1 MLRPVLPLLL
11 CLLAAVHSSAEEF
24 TPGNHRDVDTG
35 VPGQTFH
42 CHIPPAYAERK
53 SESFPVVF
61 ISDAGGNPGFH
72 DLEGWADRNE
82 VVLIT
87 INGSK
92 NGDWAPINAAQDAV
106 TGAAFKQLRLDGCL
120 RFSMGNS
127 GAGWASATLAEKF
140 ADAWGGV
147 LILINARRG
156 AKIPKHVALAW
167 LAGRKDTTFP
177 AKMTESD
184 YEAARAEGHPAR
196 IKVFPGKGHE
206 GMPREDEEAM
216 LSWMLELQRYS
227 HPKRS
232 KEAVE
237 AGTKR
242 LAARATELAASSD
255 NAAVAVE
262 CDTLLGIEAVAKT
275 KEAVALRLAWC
286 HATLA
291 GAGEGV
297 EPIARYRVLESVAV
311 SDRVA
316 ALPAAEKK
324 DVQGR
329 MAELRKD
336 KAVKADIDSRMALA
350 AARQQEAK
358 AKTAKGALKDAAKAY
373 AAIATRWPDTES
385 GKTARDEAERVMA
398 ALQ

>member
-1 MLRPVLPLLL
+1 MHRFALPFLL
-11 CLLAAVHSSAEEF
+11 CALVAVRSPAEDF

-42 CHIPPAYAERK
+42 CHIPPAYAEK
-53 SESFPVVF
+53 KTEDFPVVF

-184 YEAARAEGHPAR
+184 YEAGRSEGHPVR
-196 IKVFPGKGHE
+196 IKVFPDKGHE
-206 GMPREDEEAM
+206 GMPSEDEQAM

-227 HPKRS
+227 HPKRT
-232 KEAVE
+232 KEEVE
-237 AGTKR
+237 AGAKR
-242 LAARATELAASSD
+242 LAARAAELAASAGSP
-255 NAAVAVE
+255 AVATE
-262 CDTLLGIEAVAKT
+262 CDALLGVDAVAKS
-275 KEAVALRLAWC
+275 KEAAALRLAWC

-297 EPIARYRVLESVAV
+297 EPIARYRVLESVAA
-311 SDRVA
+311 SDRA
-316 ALPAAEKK
+316 PALPAAERKEL
-324 DVQGR
+324 QAR

-358 AKTAKGALKDAAKAY
+358 AKTAKGALKEAAKAY
-373 AAIATRWPDTES
+373 AGIATRWPDTES

-398 ALQ
+398 GLQ